1 MMRSKLISVFLC
13 VLLLF
18 SLLLVGVSAD
28 ASTDCTGTWVLNGTV
43 LSVPSRAFW
52 VNLTWGGVEC
62 AILNSIG
69 TAGVMA
75 TPDNVTMVVAY
86 STKTAISSVGYN
98 FFLQTLSLDSSDS
111 NVVRTTF
118 DSSGSAPKMA
128 VDEVLGRDESAR
140 TFTIT
145 GGYDAQ
151 NADLYAWLTENAVK
165 QVSEPTYNSD
175 AYMDEGD
182 WPPANY
188 QSWDYGS
195 AWSVDLPVDWLDS
208 KTGTAV
214 FSTSLTGA
222 FDSYYSSDYGNVYHY
237 SCIGAPLTSPYA
249 QGVAVPAIYLPS
261 WSAWSIKADVSGVM
275 KWTSDGVEMSQ
286 SYTPRQRWY
295 YGFAELSLGLSA
307 GSLPSDISLDDVY
320 GVGSLAVS
328 SSDAFVLSQSA
339 VTESESDGRYS
350 LGVSFL
356 CYTYDRPFVISADEG
371 SVTYVETI
379 TYSVEIA
386 LPLNDTLVSNLQA
399 WPSDCLGGAG
409 VTVPDDVFDVS
420 DDPSDILDYAEG
432 LLDSVNDNVFNV
444 LARVMGLSFIKD
456 ALLMVLAFAF
466 IKFVIYG
473 RG

>member
-13 VLLLF
+13 VLLLS

-28 ASTDCTGTWVLNGTV
+28 TSTDCTGTWVLNETIDPYTTDKLFKDVTGSVLGNSFYRIRFIKGGTI
-43 LSVPSRAFW
+43 
-52 VNLTWGGVEC
+52 GG
-62 AILNSIG
+62 A
-69 TAGVMA
+69 
-75 TPDNVTMVVAY
+75 
-86 STKTAISSVGYN
+86 SVGYFALTSGN
-98 FFLQTLSLDSSDS
+98 VNTFMASYYFSADGASVQT
-111 NVVRTTF
+111 
-118 DSSGSAPKMA
+118 SGYVKSAENEYLAPS
-128 VDEVLGRDESAR
+128 VESR

-145 GGYDAQ
+145 GGDNAQ
-151 NADLYAWLTENAVK
+151 DADLYEWLTANAVK
-165 QVSEPTYNSD
+165 QIPEPTYNSD
-175 AYMDEGD
+175 SYMDEAD

-188 QSWDYGS
+188 QSWDYAS

-208 KTGTAV
+208 KSGTAV

-237 SCIGAPLTSPYA
+237 SCIGEPLTSPYA

-275 KWTSDGVEMSQ
+275 KWTSGGVEMSQ
-286 SYTPRQRWY
+286 AYTPRQRWY
-295 YGFAELSLGLSA
+295 YSFATLPLGLSA
-307 GSLPSDISLDDVY
+307 GALPSDISLDDVY

-339 VTESESDGRYS
+339 VTGSESEGRYS
-350 LGVSFL
+350 LGVSLL
-356 CYTYDRPFVISADEG
+356 CYTYDRPFVLSADEG
-371 SVTYVETI
+371 SVTYEETI
-379 TYSVEIA
+379 TYYVEIA
-386 LPLNDTLVSNLQA
+386 LPINDTLVSDLQA
-399 WPSDCLGGAG
+399 WPSDRLGGAG

-432 LLDSVNDNVFNV
+432 MLDAVSDNVFNV

>member
-1 MMRSKLISVFLC
+1 MMMSKLISVFLC

-28 ASTDCTGTWVLNGTV
+28 TSTDCTGTWVLNENL
-43 LSVPSRAFW
+43 LSAPSKTFM

-62 AILNSIG
+62 TSLQAIDPE
-69 TAGVMA
+69 GVMA
-75 TPDNVTMVVAY
+75 TSGDGIMVIAY
-86 STKTAISSVGYN
+86 STRTASSSVSYN
-98 FFLQTLSLDSSDS
+98 SFLETLTLDSSQA
-111 NVVRTTF
+111 NVVKAAV
-118 DSSGSAPKMA
+118 DVSGSIKVA

-140 TFTIT
+140 TLTIT
-145 GGYDAQ
+145 GGAFAQ
-151 NADLYAWLTENAVK
+151 DADLYAWLTANAVK
-165 QVSEPTYNSD
+165 QIPEPTYNSD
-175 AYMDEGD
+175 GYMDEGD

-195 AWSVDLPVDWLDS
+195 AWAVDLPVDWLDS
-208 KTGTAV
+208 KSGTAV
-214 FSTSLTGA
+214 FTTTLTGA

-237 SCIGAPLTSPYA
+237 SCIGEPLTSPYA

-275 KWTSDGVEMSQ
+275 KWTSGGVEMSQ

-295 YGFAELSLGLSA
+295 YSFAELSLGLSA

-399 WPSDCLGGAG
+399 WPSDRLGGAG

-432 LLDSVNDNVFNV
+432 LLDSVSDNVFNV